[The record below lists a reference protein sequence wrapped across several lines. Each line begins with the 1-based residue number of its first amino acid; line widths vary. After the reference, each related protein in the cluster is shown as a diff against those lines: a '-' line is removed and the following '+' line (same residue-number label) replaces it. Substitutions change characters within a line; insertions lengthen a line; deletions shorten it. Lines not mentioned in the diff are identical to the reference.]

1 MAAHVWFADLR
12 AGNRESGYS
21 LRSGKSTT
29 KANIATDPHGQGR
42 EVKPETR
49 EAYNLSH
56 ARSLCSLETQR
67 TQSKESHKPWGKV
80 GLSLRSPRL
89 CVR

>member
-1 MAAHVWFADLR
+1 MAAHVRFADLR
-12 AGNRESGYS
+12 AGNRDPVILFAPVNQQRKQVS
-21 LRSGKSTT
+21 
-29 KANIATDPHGQGR
+29 ATDPHGQRR
-42 EVKPETR
+42 EVTPETR

-67 TQSKESHKPWGKV
+67 TQSKESHKAWGKV